1 MKMNLSQTIRRGGTF
16 LRTTLLPGLVCLA
29 LTATEARA
37 QDDGS
42 GGLPPLSDSTKNLT
56 LLSVPSATVAPH
68 GMGFASLGL
77 TSKRGGTANNWD
89 GSLALGL
96 GLGDASQ
103 NLGVQLTANI
113 TSLRGNFGDSGYFGI
128 RVSRQ
133 LTDGKAPLFLGAE
146 INGLG
151 TWGQARNVP
160 ESGNVMLT
168 WFPVLETA
176 GGRSYPLMFTAGYGS
191 HRKNRLTDPAPF
203 FGAGI
208 GLTRNFGASMSW
220 TGETLDIGASFSID
234 GVDFMNITTEV
245 NDVTDRLGSRRFSI
259 NFNFFRPGLFR
270 S

>member
-1 MKMNLSQTIRRGGTF
+1 M
-16 LRTTLLPGLVCLA
+16 LA
-29 LTATEARA
+29 AMAAVALAVPTARA

-42 GGLPPLSDSTKNLT
+42 GGLPPLSDSTRNLT
-56 LLSVPSATVAPH
+56 LLSAPSATVAPH

-89 GSLALGL
+89 GSLALGI
-96 GLGDASQ
+96 GLGDATESI
-103 NLGVQLTANI
+103 GVQLTANI

-128 RVSRQ
+128 RLSRQ
-133 LTDGKAPLFLGAE
+133 LTDGAAPLFLGAE
-146 INGLG
+146 VNGLA
-151 TWGQARNVP
+151 TWGQANNVP

-168 WFPVLETA
+168 WFPVLETG

-191 HRKNRLTDPAPF
+191 HRKNGFTDPAPF

-208 GLTRNFGASMSW
+208 GITRNFGASMSW
-220 TGETLDIGASFSID
+220 TGETLDIGASFTID
-234 GVDFMNITTEV
+234 GVDNFNVTTEV
-245 NDVTDRLGSRRFSI
+245 NDVTDRLGSRRFTI